1 LPKPQRLDRTK
12 AHARRYEEGLMR
24 ALLMS
29 AAAAAFVTTFS
40 APVFAADGA
49 WAAVAQALG
58 KPGTEMP
65 GGVYRV
71 AFPRTDLKETLDGVD
86 LKPGFAFGGWVAFKM
101 MGKQAMVM
109 GDLVLTDTEVNPV
122 MKKMEESGIEIT
134 ALHNH
139 LLRNQPFTMYMH
151 VAGAG
156 DPVKLATALRE
167 ALNESKTPFAAPAT
181 AGEPP
186 AIDFDT
192 AAVDRIMGYKG
203 KNNGG
208 IYGFTIPRAAPVT
221 DGGMEVPPAM
231 GSATG
236 INFQPTGGGKA
247 AITGDFV
254 LVGREVNPVL
264 KALGENGI
272 EVTALHSHMLDEQP
286 RLFFMHFW
294 ANDDA
299 QKLAHGLKAALSKMS
314 VAKS

>member
-1 LPKPQRLDRTK
+1 MKPFLS
-12 AHARRYEEGLMR
+12 HL
-24 ALLMS
+24 
-29 AAAAAFVTTFS
+29 AAAAALAALA
-40 APVFAADGA
+40 APAYAADGD

-58 KPGTEMP
+58 KSGTEMP

-71 AFPRTDLKETLDGVD
+71 AFPRSDLKETLDGVA
-86 LKPGFAFGGWVAFKM
+86 LKPGFAFGGWLAFKM

-109 GDLVLTDTEVNPV
+109 GDLVLTDAEVNPV

-151 VAGAG
+151 VSGTG
-156 DPVKLATALRE
+156 DPVKLATALHG
-167 ALNESKTPFAAPAT
+167 ALAESKTPFSAPA
-181 AGEPP
+181 ASGPPP

-203 KNNGG
+203 TNNGG
-208 IYGFTIPRAAPVT
+208 IYGFTIKRAAPVKEE
-221 DGGMEVPPAM
+221 GMEVPPAM

-236 INFQPTGGGKA
+236 INFQPTGDGKA

-264 KALGENGI
+264 KALRENGI
-272 EVTALHSHMLDEQP
+272 EVTAVHSHMLDEQP

-299 QKLAHGLKAALSKMS
+299 QKLARGLKAAIGKMS
-314 VAKS
+314 AAKS